1 MNHIDQRCELMSAY
15 EEFLLD
21 LEAGRRSPHTLRY
34 YRHHLGHFLR
44 WLLSNNLTSITE
56 ISPAHIRRYLVER
69 LAVVQPLTVHHHAAA
84 AKAWLNYLVR
94 EELLPA
100 SPMRNVRMPTVEQ
113 KILPALEPSDVKRL
127 LSACLTVRDK
137 AILLTMLA
145 TGLRASEFV
154 ALNIGDVNLMT
165 GAIHVRHT
173 KTHNERIVYVGPK
186 VRKTL
191 LQYLAR
197 RDRLAQSPL
206 WLSRGKRLS
215 VNGLHLVLRR
225 VGDRAQVEHCHAHTM
240 RRTFALWSLRA
251 GMNIYVLQRLMGHK
265 SLTQLQR
272 YLSLV
277 DIDLAQSVREHDP
290 VDRLL

>member
-1 MNHIDQRCELMSAY
+1 MLPNDHRSVLQNAF

-34 YRHHLGHFLR
+34 YRHHLGHFLH
-44 WLLSNNLTSITE
+44 WLLSKDIESITQ
-56 ISPAHIRRYLVER
+56 ITPAHIRRYLVER
-69 LAVVQPLTVHHHAAA
+69 LSQVQPLTVHHHAAC

-94 EELLPA
+94 EELLKT
-100 SPMRNVRMPTVEQ
+100 SPMSNIRMPTVEQ
-113 KILPALEPSDVKRL
+113 KILPALDPPQVKSL
-127 LSACLTVRDK
+127 LSSCLTIRDK
-137 AILLTMLA
+137 AIVLTMLG

-154 ALNIGDVNLMT
+154 ALDISDVNLKT

-186 VRKTL
+186 VRKVL
-191 LQYLAR
+191 LQYLSQNGK
-197 RDRLAQSPL
+197 LQQSPL

-215 VNGLHLVLRR
+215 VNGLHLILRR
-225 VGDRAQVEHCHAHTM
+225 LGERAGVENCHAHTM

-251 GMNIYVLQRLMGHK
+251 GMDIYTLQRLMGHK

-272 YLSLV
+272 YLAFV
-277 DIDLAQSVREHDP
+277 QIDLERNSREHD
-290 VDRLL
+290 VMNLLL